1 MRTCARHTITHPDMT
16 PLESCLQ
23 PCLFLVLPSIPFPGS
38 FHFFHPFVPS
48 VFCSPSSFIEFFY
61 FKLFYYLNGLVSN
74 PSAIHF
80 WLTVTEIPS
89 LDREL
94 AIQLFNSSFFN
105 VWVENR
111 NIINCPIL
119 QMYTNCIISAWQRCR
134 QPNVAER
141 CALCLR
147 SGASVGDPRGEC

>member
-1 MRTCARHTITHPDMT
+1 MCTHARHTITHADMT
-16 PLESCLQ
+16 PLESRLQ
-23 PCLFLVLPSIPFPGS
+23 SCPILVLPSIPFPGS
-38 FHFFHPFVPS
+38 FQFFHPFLPS

-61 FKLFYYLNGLVSN
+61 FKLFYYLSSLVSN

-89 LDREL
+89 LDRNSYSV
-94 AIQLFNSSFFN
+94 IQLFIFN
-105 VWVENR
+105 VWVKNR
-111 NIINCPIL
+111 NNIHCPIL
-119 QMYTNCIISAWQRCR
+119 QMYTNFIISAWQQCR